1 MYTTSGIAPKIT
13 PELIIQAYQKG
24 YFPMAHGPNGEIEF
38 CMFSPRGII
47 PLDDRFV
54 VRKSLRQKIANT
66 NYHIIF
72 DTAFES
78 VIRHC
83 ARHQSVD
90 EDEIW
95 LSNEMIAIYDELHRR
110 GIAHSVE
117 VWDDSE
123 SEPEL
128 IGGLYG
134 LHFAGAFCG
143 ESMFSTKPYGSQ
155 IALVALVEHLRKQGF
170 RLLDAQMPSEHLKQ
184 FGLYEVMHK
193 EYLKLL
199 DRALAYPVKF

>member
-1 MYTTSGIAPKIT
+1 MYSSSGIVPKIT

-24 YFPMAHGPNGEIEF
+24 YFPMAHGSEGEIEF

-54 VRKSLRQKIANT
+54 VRKSLRQKIAQA
-66 NYHIIF
+66 NYRIAF
-72 DTAFES
+72 DTAFEQ

-83 ARHQSVD
+83 ARHQAID
-90 EDEIW
+90 DDEIW
-95 LSNEMIAIYDELHRR
+95 LSTEMIELYVELHRR

-117 VWDDSE
+117 VWDDSG

-134 LHFAGAFCG
+134 LHFGAAFCG
-143 ESMFSTKPYGSQ
+143 ESMFSTRPYASQ

-184 FGLYEVMHK
+184 FGLYEVTHK
-193 EYLKLL
+193 EYVKLL